1 MKRQDV
7 IDFLSKDNTQ
17 WDFYTTLNTGSM
29 DEVENQTLSKHYIK
43 IVQRK
48 LYGKRYYKKKTGFEC
63 RGVFEVGE
71 DKTPHLHLFLTCEK
85 DKRKDFLT
93 VSEFAWK
100 KLKNNRG
107 SKTKVITKSEKDY
120 TKLMTYNSK
129 QWYRNSF
136 FLIDGEWL

>member
-1 MKRQDV
+1 MKRSDV
-7 IDFLSKDNTQ
+7 IDFLGKDNTQ

-63 RGVFEVGE
+63 RGVFEIGE
-71 DKTPHLHLFLTCEK
+71 DKTPHLHLFIKC
-85 DKRKDFLT
+85 DNDKDFPT
-93 VSEFAWK
+93 ISDFAWK

-107 SKTKVITKSEKDY
+107 SKTKPITKSEKDY
-120 TKLMTYNSK
+120 EDLRFYNSK
-129 QWYRNSF
+129 QWSRSSF